1 MASAVLTGITAGAA
15 SLMQLIDS
23 LSIAHANYVRG
34 DYVETSLIPVMKS
47 IASHMMKTESNLAAN
62 SQRDNLAVGV
72 VTVCIIIILLM
83 GSLLFGA
90 LRKLSR
96 EYQKLTQATSI
107 LADKLGVQRNQDFPI
122 LRL

>member
-90 LRKLSR
+90 LRKLSK

>member
-47 IASHMMKTESNLAAN
+47 IASHLMKTESNLAAN

>member
-90 LRKLSR
+90 LRKLGR

>member
-15 SLMQLIDS
+15 SLLQLIDS

>member
-34 DYVETSLIPVMKS
+34 DYVETSLLPVMKS

-72 VTVCIIIILLM
+72 ITVCIIIILIL

-96 EYQKLTQATSI
+96 EYQKITQATSI

>member
-47 IASHMMKTESNLAAN
+47 IASHLMKTESNLAAN

-90 LRKLSR
+90 LRKLSK

>member
-72 VTVCIIIILLM
+72 ITVCIIIILIL